1 MKESKL
7 YCCFSVPLREYLAQ
21 QNIRYELCA
30 VNPNSNKM
38 FWVYIR
44 DEKLNECLKIWSLRK
59 KN

>member
-7 YCCFSVPLREYLAQ
+7 YCCFSVPLRDYLT
-21 QNIRYELCA
+21 QNKIRYELCA

-44 DEKLNECLKIWSLRK
+44 DEKLNECLKTWSLRK

>member
-7 YCCFSVPLREYLAQ
+7 YCCFSVPLRDYLAQ

-38 FWVYIR
+38 FWVYIKN
-44 DEKLNECLKIWSLRK
+44 EKLDKLLNEWTLGSKS
-59 KN
+59 

>member
-7 YCCFSVPLREYLAQ
+7 YCCFSVPLRDYLAQ

-38 FWVYIR
+38 FWEYGSFSYLVA
-44 DEKLNECLKIWSLRK
+44 E
-59 KN
+59 